1 MAEYIRAVSLFTGS
15 LLEVWAI
22 RSSSF
27 KTTIQEHSHETQHCT
42 GNACDLFRRGDLG
55 SSGPSCLSP
64 IFPWRAHL
72 HYLEAPGAGTSEGQG
87 TVPFSINTAGA
98 IAGMYYDANNAYHGF
113 VRAATGTITT
123 FEAPGAGTGAAQG
136 TVSFSINTAGDI
148 AGTYV
153 DARYVYHGFARAAN
167 GKITA
172 FKAPGA
178 GAGAH
183 QGTVPISINT
193 TGVIAGTYLDS
204 SNVYHGFVRA
214 PMRDSHLQGSRC
226 RYGQE
231 SGNRRGQHERGG
243 GYRRP
248 VP

>member
-72 HYLEAPGAGTSEGQG
+72 HYLRGAGRWHEQGQG

-153 DARYVYHGFARAAN
+153 DARYVYHGFAALPMERSPPSRLLAQALARIRELSPSASTRRGLSRELLDRAMF
-167 GKITA
+167 ITA
-172 FKAPGA
+172 SCA
-178 GAGAH
+178 
-183 QGTVPISINT
+183 
-193 TGVIAGTYLDS
+193 
-204 SNVYHGFVRA
+204 A
-214 PMRDSHLQGSRC
+214 PM
-226 RYGQE
+226 
-231 SGNRRGQHERGG
+231 ER
-243 GYRRP
+243 
-248 VP
+248 